1 MKIDVISYEKY
12 SIINCNDL
20 PNLNLLIDFLNRN
33 ILDCPHL
40 IINFL
45 KSNVDKNIIIS
56 SLVPFYLNWQKRN
69 KSFILVSNIRKES
82 LKDLVSIKSLEEA
95 IDFFHMEELTRSI

>member
-1 MKIDVISYEKY
+1 MDIVNHEKY
-12 SIINCNDL
+12 SIINCNTLKDFT
-20 PNLNLLIDFLNRN
+20 LLVNFLNDN
-33 ILDCPHL
+33 ILDTPHL

-45 KSNVDKNIIIS
+45 NASIDKNIIIS
-56 SLVPFYLNWQKRN
+56 DLLPFYLNWQKRN

-82 LKDLVSIKSLEEA
+82 LKELVSIKSLEEA